1 MSTPTWTRHL
11 ATLAAC
17 ALGLTA
23 LITAN
28 GLRAG
33 TLVVTTLDDSGPGSL
48 RQAIADAHPGD
59 TITFACNGTI
69 TLTSGALVIFQDLTI
84 EGPGPKKLKISGNQA
99 DRVFVV
105 AGSAVTIAG
114 VTIRDGLADGNSFIM
129 PCTGGG
135 ILNFSSLTLVNDIV
149 CDNQALGQGG
159 QSPFGPGIGSA
170 GGVFNFGTLRVADT
184 SFSRNRARGGD
195 GGDGFYAGH
204 AAAGAIGNVG
214 ILSIIGSTFS
224 HNQALGGHDNSGPMG
239 AGSCVGGAI
248 WTGDMGLGP
257 AWLELRD
264 SRLDHNQAIGGDG
277 APPGTSWGVGGAIQ
291 FLNGNGTISGCV
303 FDHNDAIGGAG
314 VPGGVGAWGMG
325 GAINASGMSSVTI
338 NESTVDHNLAQGGPG
353 GLGGNGGG
361 AGGGGLRSESE
372 GVLTVINTTVA
383 HNHAQGGTGSAG
395 GTGGDGVGGGCA
407 IWYGSLSLQGATVTQ
422 NLALGGGPGGQGIGG
437 GVFWVGNFTCDDSTI
452 ITKNHASTSNDNIA
466 P

>member
-1 MSTPTWTRHL
+1 MKAVTTIMLRRAAIGCIAAL
-11 ATLAAC
+11 ALASALASARADTL
-17 ALGLTA
+17 T
-23 LITAN
+23 
-28 GLRAG
+28 
-33 TLVVTTLDDSGPGSL
+33 VTTLNDSGPGSL
-48 RQAIADAHPGD
+48 REAIATAAAGD
-59 TITFACNGTI
+59 TITFGVQGTI
-69 TLTSGALVIFQDLTI
+69 RLTSGALMITQDLDI
-84 EGPGPKKLKISGNQA
+84 QGPGSHKLKISGNNA
-99 DRVFVV
+99 SRVFV
-105 AGSAVTIAG
+105 IAG
-114 VTIRDGLADGNSFIM
+114 GAATISGATIRDGLADGNSPIM

-149 CDNQALGQGG
+149 CDNQALGESGL
-159 QSPFGPGIGSA
+159 SPFGPGIGSA
-170 GGVFNFGTLRVADT
+170 GGVFNFGILRVATT
-184 SFSRNRARGGD
+184 SFSRNLARGGD

-214 ILSIIGSTFS
+214 VLSITGSKFS
-224 HNQALGGHDNSGPMG
+224 HNQALGGHNNSGAMG

-257 AWLELRD
+257 GWLELRD

-291 FLNGNGTISGCV
+291 FLNGNGSISGCV
-303 FDHNDAIGGAG
+303 FDHNAAIGGAG
-314 VPGGVGAWGMG
+314 VPSGVGAWGLG
-325 GAINASGMSSVTI
+325 GAINVSGVSSVTI
-338 NESTVDHNLAQGGPG
+338 SESTVEHNLAQGGPG

-372 GVLTVINTTVA
+372 GALTVINTTVA
-383 HNHAQGGTGSAG
+383 HNRAQGGTGRAG

-407 IWYGSLSLQGATVTQ
+407 TWYGSLSLEGATVTQ

-437 GVFWVGNFTCDDSTI
+437 GVFWLGNFTFDDSTV
-452 ITKNHASTSNDNIA
+452 ITKNHATTSKDNIA

>member
-1 MSTPTWTRHL
+1 MKAATTTVMRHAALCGAAAL
-11 ATLAAC
+11 ALASASLARANTL
-17 ALGLTA
+17 T
-23 LITAN
+23 
-28 GLRAG
+28 
-33 TLVVTTLDDSGPGSL
+33 VTTLNDGGPGSL
-48 RQAIADAHPGD
+48 RQAIATAAAGD
-59 TITFACNGTI
+59 TINFGVKGTI
-69 TLTSGALVIFQDLTI
+69 TLTSGALMIFQDLTI
-84 EGPGPKKLKISGNQA
+84 EGPGPKQLKISGNQA

-105 AGSAVTIAG
+105 AGGVVTISG
-114 VTIRDGLADGNSFIM
+114 VAIRDGLADGNSFIM

-170 GGVFNFGTLRVADT
+170 GGVFNFGALRVANT
-184 SFSRNRARGGD
+184 SFSRNRAHGGD

-214 ILSIIGSTFS
+214 VLSITGSTFS
-224 HNQALGGHDNSGPMG
+224 HNQALGGHRNSGPMG

-248 WTGDMGLGP
+248 WTGDMGPGP

-291 FLNGNGTISGCV
+291 FLNGNGRISGCV

-325 GAINASGMSSVTI
+325 GAINVSGVSSVTI
-338 NESTVDHNLAQGGPG
+338 SESTVQHNLAQGGPG

-372 GVLTVINTTVA
+372 GALTVINTTVA
-383 HNHAQGGTGSAG
+383 HNHAQGGQGRAG

-407 IWYGSLSLQGATVTQ
+407 NWYGSLSLQSATVTR

-437 GVFWVGNFTCDDSTI
+437 GVFWLGNFTFDDSTV
-452 ITKNHASTSNDNIA
+452 ITKNHATTSNDNIA